1 DPHSVPVEADG
12 RFQPFARVGDV
23 RNRVYDTEGPRI
35 DRDEARVG
43 KRDPNFAETVGSG
56 EGWDAEALR
65 AMHLVGS
72 EIDTLQVVT
81 VVVRYPQRSARGI
94 CVERLLADRDPLDDF
109 LRAGIHADDASRL
122 RQDDPERAHALRH
135 AHRLAADR

>member
-1 DPHSVPVEADG
+1 M
-12 RFQPFARVGDV
+12 
-23 RNRVYDTEGPRI
+23 
-35 DRDEARVG
+35 RVG

-56 EGWDAEALR
+56 EGRDAEALR

-109 LRAGIHADDASRL
+109 LRVGIHADDAPRL

-135 AHRLAADR
+135 AHRLAADRKPCDDFCAHSVDQHERALRRRGRGAAQQHERRDGR